1 MAIAITNEEAA
12 APTTNDADLGEQ
24 QPTAVNSVVSAMGH
38 HRVFAVNSRTWQPS
52 MHVPLKLIHDHEKD
66 IEQSCLDG
74 DYARFMELANV
85 KWGYRLRGTNDTQTQ
100 QLLFRDDEAPDFQY
114 SLDLVTPPDCKRL
127 LHSHNGSITEF
138 DEKSF
143 LHLAVQG
150 ENVEIVAHLAD
161 LCGGVTGAMNR
172 QDTLGR
178 TPFQL
183 ACKYGKL
190 DFVDVLWNR
199 RRTGDRL
206 LLNTTDTD
214 GQSPFHAACQ
224 SGCVPL
230 VIWLYEHGAEIEA
243 PAVVRQFSVAPSE
256 TEEAEQWAPQ
266 YTVDFR
272 SSSPLVCATIYR
284 HMDIVKLL
292 LGWGAN
298 RNTTAEV
305 VGDAPSDNAKFFDK
319 KKPVEIAKC
328 QGLDELAM
336 LFNDDGPTRLRRT
349 TPIKE
354 RAEKANVLLPPTP
367 GGIRSGISD
376 GSPSTVRESKK
387 RLHKH
392 QKACHKKVAL
402 AETTADA
409 FAPRC

>member
-1 MAIAITNEEAA
+1 MYILSLIILIECIYFCVRKVRYSEVHHPESCFCPPSTSSLAPHQFACSWWGLHVWAGKRTGHRTERRMAIAITNEEAA

-52 MHVPLKLIHDHEKD
+52 MPVPLKLIHDHEKD

-114 SLDLVTPPDCKRL
+114 SLDLVTPPDCKRF

-190 DFVDVLWNR
+190 DFVNVLWNR

-214 GQSPFHAACQ
+214 GQSPFHISCCLSVGLCS
-224 SGCVPL
+224 SGHL
-230 VIWLYEHGAEIEA
+230 V
-243 PAVVRQFSVAPSE
+243 V
-256 TEEAEQWAPQ
+256 
-266 YTVDFR
+266 
-272 SSSPLVCATIYR
+272 
-284 HMDIVKLL
+284 
-292 LGWGAN
+292 
-298 RNTTAEV
+298 
-305 VGDAPSDNAKFFDK
+305 
-319 KKPVEIAKC
+319 
-328 QGLDELAM
+328 
-336 LFNDDGPTRLRRT
+336 
-349 TPIKE
+349 
-354 RAEKANVLLPPTP
+354 
-367 GGIRSGISD
+367 
-376 GSPSTVRESKK
+376 
-387 RLHKH
+387 
-392 QKACHKKVAL
+392 
-402 AETTADA
+402 
-409 FAPRC
+409 

>member
-1 MAIAITNEEAA
+1 M
-12 APTTNDADLGEQ
+12 
-24 QPTAVNSVVSAMGH
+24 
-38 HRVFAVNSRTWQPS
+38 
-52 MHVPLKLIHDHEKD
+52 
-66 IEQSCLDG
+66 
-74 DYARFMELANV
+74 LA
-85 KWGYRLRGTNDTQTQ
+85 
-100 QLLFRDDEAPDFQY
+100 E
-114 SLDLVTPPDCKRL
+114 
-127 LHSHNGSITEF
+127 
-138 DEKSF
+138 
-143 LHLAVQG
+143 
-150 ENVEIVAHLAD
+150 
-161 LCGGVTGAMNR
+161 LCGGVTGTMNR
-172 QDTLGR
+172 QGTLGR

-214 GQSPFHAACQ
+214 GQSPFRAACQ

-243 PAVVRQFSVAPSE
+243 PAEVRQFSVAPSE
-256 TEEAEQWAPQ
+256 TEEAEQWAPR

-272 SSSPLVCATIYR
+272 SSPLVCATIYR
-284 HMDIVKLL
+284 HIDIVKLL

-298 RNTTAEV
+298 RNTAAEV
-305 VGDAPSDNAKFFDK
+305 VGDASSDNAKFFDK

-376 GSPSTVRESKK
+376 GSPRTVRESKK

-409 FAPRC
+409 FAPRCKRHRALKSAGDMARHARKMGVDQQRLDL